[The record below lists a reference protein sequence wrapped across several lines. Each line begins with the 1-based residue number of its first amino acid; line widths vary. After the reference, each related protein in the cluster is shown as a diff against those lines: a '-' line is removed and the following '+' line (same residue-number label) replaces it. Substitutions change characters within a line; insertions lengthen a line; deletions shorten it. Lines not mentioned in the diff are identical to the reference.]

1 MNFHEFS
8 SQQELDAILSQSI
21 AEQLKQDIDEYGVAS
36 MAVSGG
42 STPKGL
48 FSLLSQIEL
57 PWNKVI
63 VTLVDERWVSAD
75 HNDSNEKLV
84 RSLLL
89 QNRAVGAQFLG
100 LKNNGLTA
108 QQGVDALDVA
118 LKQLPAKFS
127 VVVLGMGGDGHT
139 ASFFPQSPQLM
150 SAVDMNTALSCCAT
164 EPVTAPHERM
174 TLTLPRI
181 LATRSLCLHFTGE
194 QKKQIFDQACVAGPL
209 AEYPVRSVIEQSVID
224 LDVYWTQA

>member
-1 MNFHEFS
+1 MNVHEFS
-8 SQQELDAILSQSI
+8 SQQALDQALCVAI
-21 AEQLKQDIDEYGVAS
+21 AEQLKQDINEHGVAS

-48 FSLLSQIEL
+48 FALLGQVEL
-57 PWNKVI
+57 RWDKVI

-75 HNDSNEKLV
+75 HQDSNEKLV
-84 RSLLL
+84 RDFLL
-89 QNRAVGAQFLG
+89 QNHAAQARFLG
-100 LKNNGLTA
+100 LKNDYPSA
-108 QQGVDALDVA
+108 QQGVTALHTE
-118 LKQLPAKFS
+118 LQQLPEKFS

-150 SAVDMNTALSCCAT
+150 QAVDVNATFACCAT

-174 TLTLPRI
+174 TLTLSRI
-181 LATRSLCLHFTGE
+181 LATRSLFLHITGD
-194 QKKQIFDQACVAGPL
+194 QKKQIFDQACVIGPL
-209 AEYPVRSVIEQSVID
+209 TEYPVRSVIEQSVVD